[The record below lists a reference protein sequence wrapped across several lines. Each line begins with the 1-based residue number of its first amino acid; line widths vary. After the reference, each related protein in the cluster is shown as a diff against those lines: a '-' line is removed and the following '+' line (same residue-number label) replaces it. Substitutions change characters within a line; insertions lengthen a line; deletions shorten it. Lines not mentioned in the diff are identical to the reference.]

1 MESSEYRAG
10 PNPTIIGA
18 NVVAMLAGP
27 GAGSASAYISAV
39 VASARGTEEVVA
51 AILEA
56 PGTKRPDFVVAQ
68 FFGPSVRAQFRG
80 SRLGIR
86 VVRRDGGRV
95 VYTGQDVETWASLLE
110 TSCLTAELFDTA
122 PDAATSASR
131 IALPGSLSTASLT
144 YSSEASVLPEAVALV
159 APEPVTR
166 PSALPER
173 TVVIPARN
181 STAVAT
187 LEFTDG
193 NLVDVDRTVIIGRSP
208 RAERSTS
215 ALLPTLVP
223 VASPRQKISRTH
235 LKVSV
240 DGTRVVLEDLGSKNG
255 TEVTAT
261 NGIAFRVIP
270 GEPAELSDGM
280 IVAIGDQVAFKVVA
294 RS

>member
-1 MESSEYRAG
+1 MESSEFRAG
-10 PNPTIIGA
+10 SNPTVIGA

-27 GAGSASAYISAV
+27 GAGSASAYIAAV

-51 AILEA
+51 AILSA

-80 SRLGIR
+80 TRLAIR
-86 VVRRDGGRV
+86 IVRRDGGRV
-95 VYTGQDVETWASLLE
+95 VYTGQDVETFASLIE
-110 TSCLTAELFDTA
+110 TSCLSAELFDTTDV
-122 PDAATSASR
+122 PTSAPR
-131 IALPGSLSTASLT
+131 IALPGTLSTSSLF
-144 YSSEASVLPEAVALV
+144 YSSDASVLVEPAH
-159 APEPVTR
+159 APAEQVTR
-166 PSALPER
+166 PTPLPER
-173 TVVIPARN
+173 TVLLSSPRQGAL
-181 STAVAT
+181 AT

-240 DGTRVVLEDLGSKNG
+240 DGSRVVLEDLGSKNG

-270 GEPAELSDGM
+270 GEPAELRDGM
-280 IVAIGDQVAFKVVA
+280 VVAIGDQVAFTVVA
-294 RS
+294 RA